1 MAKRKQE
8 IKVEFRTE
16 QSSKN
21 IKRSKHERLPNSY
34 ILILCEGE
42 KPEVAYFK
50 GLCYFLKLDRNRIK
64 IQQAKS
70 GNSPMQIV
78 NEALALHKDDTFDR
92 IFCVFDKDTHTT
104 YQSAMKKIKDLQDS
118 KKSIPIVAIN
128 SVPCFEFWLLLHF
141 ENTSREYV
149 QNGANRVKDQLERNL
164 KNHLPEYDSSL
175 ENIFALTERS
185 LEQALVRAKLLNQQQ
200 EKAGTDNPSTKV
212 YELVEFLQK
221 FRKSNN

>member
-8 IKVEFRTE
+8 IKVRFGTA
-16 QSSKN
+16 QSSKT
-21 IKRSKHERLPNSY
+21 IKRTKNERLTHPY
-34 ILILCEGE
+34 ILIVCEGE
-42 KPEVAYFK
+42 NPEVAYFK
-50 GLCYFLKLDRNRIK
+50 GLRHFLKLDSNRIK
-64 IQQAKS
+64 IQQAKN

-78 NEALALHKDDTFDR
+78 NESLALHKDDTFDR

-149 QNGANRVKDQLERNL
+149 QKGADRVKDQLERKL
-164 KNHLPEYDSSL
+164 KDYLPGYDSSL
-175 ENIFALTERS
+175 KNIFALTEPS
-185 LEQALVRAKLLNQQQ
+185 LEQAVKRAKLLNQNK

-212 YELVEFLQK
+212 YELVEYLHDF
-221 FRKSNN
+221 